1 MKKFERLPL
10 IGKMLLELDEEGVL
24 SLVREALQEGASPLE
39 ILEECQKGMT
49 GVGIRYEQ
57 HDYYLSGLMMAGEI
71 FRQVMELTEPHL
83 CHYFYGRENGHIL
96 LGTVQGDIHDIG
108 KNMFSTMARCH
119 GFTITDLGVDVPPE
133 AFREA
138 AEEINPDII
147 GLSGL
152 LTVAFDA
159 MQQTVHTLRQSRV
172 ARVARTPVIIGG
184 SLLNAQVCAY
194 VGADYWCVDAVV
206 GIKLCQ
212 EILNKGLS
220 TS

>member
-83 CHYFYGRENGHIL
+83 CHYF
-96 LGTVQGDIHDIG
+96 
-108 KNMFSTMARCH
+108 
-119 GFTITDLGVDVPPE
+119 
-133 AFREA
+133 
-138 AEEINPDII
+138 
-147 GLSGL
+147 
-152 LTVAFDA
+152 
-159 MQQTVHTLRQSRV
+159 
-172 ARVARTPVIIGG
+172 
-184 SLLNAQVCAY
+184 
-194 VGADYWCVDAVV
+194 
-206 GIKLCQ
+206 
-212 EILNKGLS
+212 
-220 TS
+220 

>member
-119 GFTITDLGVDVPPE
+119 GFTITDLGVMCPRKRSGKQRKKSTPISSACPVCSPLPLTPCSRRCTLS
-133 AFREA
+133 A
-138 AEEINPDII
+138 NP
-147 GLSGL
+147 G
-152 LTVAFDA
+152 
-159 MQQTVHTLRQSRV
+159 
-172 ARVARTPVIIGG
+172 
-184 SLLNAQVCAY
+184 
-194 VGADYWCVDAVV
+194 
-206 GIKLCQ
+206 
-212 EILNKGLS
+212 
-220 TS
+220 